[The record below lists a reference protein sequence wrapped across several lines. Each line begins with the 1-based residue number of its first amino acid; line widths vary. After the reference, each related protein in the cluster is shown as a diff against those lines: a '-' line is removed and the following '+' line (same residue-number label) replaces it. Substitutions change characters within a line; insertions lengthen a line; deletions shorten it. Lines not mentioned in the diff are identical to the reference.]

1 MLKLPDGLTAADAVQ
16 DYLGE
21 IYKHTMTTLYRR
33 FDRTIMQTTVVDFV
47 LTVPAIWSDAAK
59 QITAE
64 GAARAG
70 IGNDHSL
77 QLLSEPES
85 AAVYTLKNLDT
96 TNSQVRL
103 HDRIVVC
110 DAGGGTV
117 DLITYDIKQITPSL
131 RVAEC
136 APGVGDFCGSTF
148 IDREF
153 EKLFINRMGS
163 HYNNVSAVNRQHTIK
178 NFETAKLAFRNDPL
192 QNKFYVNVP
201 TVGSLD
207 SAGVF
212 GGNFEIS
219 RAEMRSLFDPI
230 VDQIIELIKAQ
241 VDTVTRGPHV
251 VNSILLV
258 GGFGESEYLYQKVQA
273 WANRLRIQV
282 IQPREAATAIVRGA
296 VLKGLEP
303 RAGEARTEITR
314 RARRSYGVPI
324 NAPFIDGKHSERD
337 AMVDQQTGQKLAK
350 DQVSWFIRKVTL
362 SHFPHFS
369 PPYFSPPYFSL
380 SLLTIKNRIKPFP
393 TTKSSATHSTA
404 LSKQYQCGKIHW

>member
-1 MLKLPDGLTAADAVQ
+1 MDVGSDVLKLPDGLTAADAVQ
-16 DYLGE
+16 DFLGE

-33 FDRTIMQTTVVDFV
+33 FDRTVMQNTIVDFV

-70 IGNDHSL
+70 IGNGHSL

-96 TNSQVRL
+96 TNSQIRL

-117 DLITYDIKQITPSL
+117 DLITYDIEQITPTL

-153 EKLFINRMGS
+153 EKLFINRMGN

-201 TVGSLD
+201 TVGSLE

-241 VDTVTRGPHV
+241 VDAVTRGPHA

-273 WANRLRIQV
+273 WAHRLRIQV

-337 AMVDQQTGQKLAK
+337 AIIDQQTGQKMAR
-350 DQVSWFIRKVTL
+350 DQISWFIRKVTN
-362 SHFPHFS
+362 PIS
-369 PPYFSPPYFSL
+369 PF
-380 SLLTIKNRIKPFP
+380 LTLRP
-393 TTKSSATHSTA
+393 
-404 LSKQYQCGKIHW
+404 